1 MKAKAY
7 LRKIKLLDEK
17 IKIGIEELEQAKAMA
32 TKVTSVMSGDVVS
45 RTRNTDTM
53 TDAVA
58 KIVELQ
64 DKLNHDVDRFVD
76 AKNEALQML
85 SKVENPNYYRL
96 LHSRYVLYK
105 KWEQIAYEMNYT
117 YRGITKMHGK
127 ALLAFESVLESVYCS

>member
-1 MKAKAY
+1 VKAKAY
-7 LRKIKLLDEK
+7 LRQIKLLDAK
-17 IKIGIEELEQAKAMA
+17 IEIGMEELEQAKAMA

-58 KIVELQ
+58 KIIELQ
-64 DKLNHDVDRFVD
+64 DKLNQNIDRFVD
-76 AKNEALQML
+76 AKNEVLQML

-96 LHSRYVLYK
+96 LHSRYILYK

-127 ALLAFESVLESVYCS
+127 ALLAFESVLESACCS